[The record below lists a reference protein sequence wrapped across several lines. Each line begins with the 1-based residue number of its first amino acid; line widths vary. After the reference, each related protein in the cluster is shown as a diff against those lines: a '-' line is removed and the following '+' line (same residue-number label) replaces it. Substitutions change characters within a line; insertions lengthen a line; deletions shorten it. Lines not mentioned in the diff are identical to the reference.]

1 MKFRDYKTGEVFDDI
16 RSAQVRFMCPGP
28 CNVCPLGPDRC
39 TEEWCNKHPLEAAR
53 LMGYEV
59 VEDHI
64 GEATEMEEKP
74 MKKIDKPRICE
85 VLGVEVNEEWR
96 VSGNDMATYRINEDD
111 QFEYAMPLYQRPG
124 HGKWYDGDMAHLID
138 FINHPDRIIR
148 KPRFTEEEKT
158 LACGLHCVWP
168 DGELL
173 RRAPDDLVL
182 TSYHYGFAMPVPKDM
197 FSGLRPGQSVRLEDV
212 LEEV

>member
-1 MKFRDYKTGEVFDDI
+1 MKFRDPRTGEVFEDMTKAWE
-16 RSAQVRFMCPGP
+16 SFCGTVKEACYK
-28 CNVCPLGPDRC
+28 CPLTASKTGRNL
-39 TEEWCNKHPLEAAR
+39 TCNDFVAKHHVEAAR

-59 VEDHI
+59 AEDHI

-74 MKKIDKPRICE
+74 MKKMDKPRICN
-85 VLGVEVNEEWR
+85 VLGVEVGER
-96 VSGNDMATYRINEDD
+96 FKIKALTPDYYIDDTGRMLVND
-111 QFEYAMPLYQRPG
+111 EYASAVSVLE
-124 HGKWYDGDMAHLID
+124 AV
-138 FINHPDRIIR
+138 NHPDRIIR